1 MLLLYQQEVFRQKS
15 EANTHQGNSK
25 SHIFVC
31 SLGYIPGKYLMF
43 FPGEMHEAF

>member
-15 EANTHQGNSK
+15 ETNTHQSNSK

-43 FPGEMHEAF
+43 FPGEMHEAL